1 MKIVEH
7 SPERQRPAHDMSEQ
21 GSFFD
26 GLTEGQ
32 RAALLE
38 TVCRSLDVEQQP
50 IAFVSDQ
57 LMVLRQTRPCR
68 SLLEDREFYSIESAL
83 EPAVCRTIRQ
93 CMRSGTE
100 QVLPVRMFDHTWDM
114 RILPTGQGALL
125 LFQDSHPQQV
135 GVTMAAAR
143 LRDSAS
149 HLLMQA
155 DLLERDGM
163 AADGASIRREALRIL
178 RQANHAQ
185 LLFGAPEP
193 LNKSECSVFA
203 FLARVREQLEQRGVP
218 AEVHTPQRDSCF
230 QADEELLLAALM
242 TLVSNSL
249 RHGGA
254 GVHIVLAAQQQENNL
269 CFSVDD
275 DGVGMA
281 PEALAR
287 MNDTWRQT
295 DAQVGSWGLGIP
307 YARRIAA
314 LHGGILMFLQ
324 REGGGCA
331 ARLYLPQQEAD
342 AWQMEAESSYRTESA
357 SAVSAADI
365 ELSDAQR
372 AEQFRRE

>member
-1 MKIVEH
+1 
-7 SPERQRPAHDMSEQ
+7 MSEQ
-21 GSFFD
+21 ESFFD
-26 GLTEGQ
+26 GLTEEQ

-38 TVCRSLDVEQQP
+38 TVCRGLDVEQQP

-68 SLLEDREFYSIESAL
+68 SLLEDRGFYSIESAL
-83 EPAVCRTIRQ
+83 EPAACRTIRQ
-93 CMRSGTE
+93 CIRSGTE
-100 QVLPVRMFDHTWDM
+100 QVLPVRIFDHAWDM

-135 GVTMAAAR
+135 GVTMAVAR
-143 LRDSAS
+143 LRASAS

-155 DLLERDGM
+155 DMLERDGM

-193 LNKSECSVFA
+193 LNKSECSIYA
-203 FLARVREQLEQRGVP
+203 FLARVREQLEQRGVS
-218 AEVHTPQRDSCF
+218 AEIREPQRDSCF

-254 GVHIVLAAQQQENNL
+254 GVHIVLSAQQQEENL
-269 CFSVDD
+269 RFSVDD
-275 DGVGMA
+275 DGVGMT
-281 PEALAR
+281 PEALER

-295 DAQVGSWGLGIP
+295 DAQIGSWGLGIP

-314 LHGGILMFLQ
+314 LHGGVLMFLQ

-331 ARLYLPQQEAD
+331 ARLYLPQQEVD
-342 AWQMEAESSYRTESA
+342 AWQMEAGSSYRMASA

-365 ELSDAQR
+365 ELSDAQS
-372 AEQFRRE
+372 AEQFQRK